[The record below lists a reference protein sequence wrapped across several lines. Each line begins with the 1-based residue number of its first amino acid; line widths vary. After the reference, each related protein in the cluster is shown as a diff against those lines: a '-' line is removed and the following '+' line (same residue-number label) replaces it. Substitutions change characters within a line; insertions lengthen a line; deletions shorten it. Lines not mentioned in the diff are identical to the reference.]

1 MQYTIPSNQANNAEE
16 TVFRA
21 LKSLLGGR
29 YPVFLCVGTD
39 AVAGDSLGPL
49 TGTLLES
56 NLRGKTYVFGTL
68 DRLVTALDVDSA
80 ADFIKKVYKGGV
92 IVAIDAA
99 LGTSEEVGN
108 IKIIDKPLKPGLG
121 VKKDLKEVGDVS
133 IIGVVDGKG
142 GKDLSSV
149 RFSLVYRLAK
159 TISGG
164 VERYF
169 APAES
174 ARCNAP

>member
-1 MQYTIPSNQANNAEE
+1 MQYTIPSNQANNAEK

-68 DRLVTALDVDSA
+68 DRLVTALDVDYRRCGRERRQRP
-80 ADFIKKVYKGGV
+80 FFGKVF
-92 IVAIDAA
+92 AR
-99 LGTSEEVGN
+99 
-108 IKIIDKPLKPGLG
+108 
-121 VKKDLKEVGDVS
+121 
-133 IIGVVDGKG
+133 
-142 GKDLSSV
+142 LSSRKDHFGRRGTLFRARRIRTLCRSRIIRTPV
-149 RFSLVYRLAK
+149 LRRKLV
-159 TISGG
+159 TT
-164 VERYF
+164 
-169 APAES
+169 
-174 ARCNAP
+174 